1 MLHSTL
7 FSQPA
12 VCIVTH
18 IHHFFLTQ
26 MNGCKRKLPAS
37 VCYLI
42 SHLHGM
48 SFGNADEKKDLS
60 QPDEFCAFQD
70 PDLALAETFSCLRSD
85 DW

>member
-1 MLHSTL
+1 MLHSAL

-12 VCIVTH
+12 VFIVTH
-18 IHHFFLTQ
+18 IHHFFFYQ
-26 MNGCKRKLPAS
+26 INGCKRKLLAFL
-37 VCYLI
+37 CYPI
-42 SHLHGM
+42 SRLHGL

-60 QPDEFCAFQD
+60 QPEEFCAFQD

>member
-7 FSQPA
+7 LSQPA

-18 IHHFFLTQ
+18 IHPLFYRI
-26 MNGCKRKLPAS
+26 NRCKMKLLVF

-42 SHLHGM
+42 SHLHEL
-48 SFGNADEKKDLS
+48 SFGNTDEKKDLS
-60 QPDEFCAFQD
+60 QPGEFCAFQD
-70 PDLALAETFSCLRSD
+70 PYLALTETFSCLRSD